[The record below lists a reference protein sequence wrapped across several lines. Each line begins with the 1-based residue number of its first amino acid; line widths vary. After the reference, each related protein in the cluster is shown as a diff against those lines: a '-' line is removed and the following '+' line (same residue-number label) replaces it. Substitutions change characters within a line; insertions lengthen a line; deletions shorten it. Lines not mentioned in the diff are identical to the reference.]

1 MGTGI
6 SMSSVN
12 KIKELAESRDYSLAL
27 DILEHQDLTKSLS
40 PQFIKICGEV
50 YYENGRYQEAR
61 AALVKAHSMAPVG
74 NKIIYSLIRVYLS
87 MGFYSLANTYYEI
100 YKFNQNEKDA
110 GTYRIEYMLA
120 KAERKP
126 YKELYGI
133 LISANEKETNDIWDF
148 EMLLLYKAMKNEE
161 RFQSEAE
168 MFCATYKGSSYID
181 KVNQLREGT
190 YDVDKAIYCYPET
203 EVTDDDSVQPDV
215 HLMEE
220 KALEADDLRMHP
232 KDAKIMLMVE
242 DREPVTNSM
251 KFKQMLLKSKEKK
264 ESKKLQK
271 QEKKAEQQ
279 KEQTDQDAE
288 NTSENSDQEEN
299 TGKKKW
305 FHKNRMSKKEEEAIE
320 EAFAEHE
327 NSEIDRDQ
335 LLGEI
340 VNPEPD
346 ETAAVNNAEAEAEP
360 IADCAEDEKKPKSL
374 DELSEDSFEDGVDDF
389 DFDNEEYDSVLM
401 VDVDDTIMPEPSNE
415 HTEEILEEAP
425 EEIISED
432 ITDASDVEESE
443 NVELEESEPEE
454 LLTEEPEKSETD
466 EQQIEQKSEYTETVE
481 DQEITETET
490 EDVKESGISESNTED
505 VKESE
510 ISKPNAEDVE
520 ESETSEVKAE
530 DIDGA
535 EASEEDNDD
544 SVVIE
549 TAEEAEEPE
558 LEEMAETAEPTE
570 DAEQAE
576 MLEEN
581 QELELES
588 ADTMEKITSDD
599 PFDIDVAI
607 QSLDEYTFDTD
618 TWEDDSF
625 EQAYEDDDIVEIEAA
640 EEEQPEELEE
650 AEPEDETEI
659 EAEIEPEAETES
671 EEDEAEVETVV
682 EAETAI
688 EAEIESEVEVKA
700 DSEPEPGS
708 EFEPEIES
716 ELEVEAEADPKKES
730 EIDPEKPVHRQD
742 FPIFRSSLFPD
753 YNSDKPPVVEPI
765 KETVDMKAEYDRKMS
780 DNLEKEEQLINQAD
794 ELLARLGIELGTK
807 YASNTDYFNMHSD
820 SFVNQI
826 ENDTDDENADLS
838 SEEKVIPEQ
847 EDNRKEQLEHLDKKQ
862 EKKYKLKR
870 NDK

>member
-1 MGTGI
+1 
-6 SMSSVN
+6 
-12 KIKELAESRDYSLAL
+12 
-27 DILEHQDLTKSLS
+27 
-40 PQFIKICGEV
+40 
-50 YYENGRYQEAR
+50 
-61 AALVKAHSMAPVG
+61 
-74 NKIIYSLIRVYLS
+74 
-87 MGFYSLANTYYEI
+87 
-100 YKFNQNEKDA
+100 
-110 GTYRIEYMLA
+110 MLA

-133 LISANEKETNDIWDF
+133 LISANEKETSDIWDF
-148 EMLLLYKAMKNEE
+148 EMLLLYKAMGNEE
-161 RFQSEAE
+161 KFQSEAE

-181 KVNQLREGT
+181 KVNQLREKL

-203 EVTDDDSVQPDV
+203 EAMDDDIAQQDV
-215 HLMEE
+215 RLMEE
-220 KALEADDLRMHP
+220 KVLEADDLRIHP
-232 KDAKIMLMVE
+232 KDPKITLMVE

-271 QEKKAEQQ
+271 QGKKAEQQ
-279 KEQTDQDAE
+279 KEQTDQEVLD
-288 NTSENSDQEEN
+288 TPENSDQEEN

-305 FHKNRMSKKEEEAIE
+305 FLKNRMSKKEEEAIE
-320 EAFAEHE
+320 EAFAEQE
-327 NSEIDRDQ
+327 NSEVDRDQ

-340 VNPEPD
+340 VNPESD
-346 ETAAVNNAEAEAEP
+346 ETVAENGMEAEAEP
-360 IADCAEDEKKPKSL
+360 VADPTGDEKKPRSL

-401 VDVDDTIMPEPSNE
+401 VDVDDAIMPEPSNE

-432 ITDASDVEESE
+432 ITDASDVEKPE
-443 NVELEESEPEE
+443 NVES
-454 LLTEEPEKSETD
+454 EEPEKSETD
-466 EQQIEQKSEYTETVE
+466 EQQIEKKSEYTESVE
-481 DQEITETET
+481 DHEIAEAETKDAKEPET
-490 EDVKESGISESNTED
+490 SESN
-505 VKESE
+505 
-510 ISKPNAEDVE
+510 
-520 ESETSEVKAE
+520 
-530 DIDGA
+530 
-535 EASEEDNDD
+535 EEDADSAGMPGSAGEDDD

-549 TAEEAEEPE
+549 EVEEAEESE
-558 LEEMAETAEPTE
+558 LEETAETAEPAE
-570 DAEQAE
+570 DAEKAE

-588 ADTMEKITSDD
+588 TDTMEKTTSDD
-599 PFDIDVAI
+599 PFDIDIAI
-607 QSLDEYTFDTD
+607 QSLDEYTFDAD

-640 EEEQPEELEE
+640 TGSDTKVEVETENE
-650 AEPEDETEI
+650 AEAEV
-659 EAEIEPEAETES
+659 EIEPE
-671 EEDEAEVETVV
+671 
-682 EAETAI
+682 
-688 EAEIESEVEVKA
+688 VEVRA
-700 DSEPEPGS
+700 DSEPG
-708 EFEPEIES
+708 S
-716 ELEVEAEADPKKES
+716 ELEVEAEADSEKES
-730 EIDPEKPVHRQD
+730 ESETEAEMDVEIDSEAVVEMNLEAEVNPESETEQEPEYGIESEKTAHRRD

-753 YNSDKPPVVEPI
+753 YNSDKPPVVELM

-820 SFVNQI
+820 SFVNLI
-826 ENDTDDENADLS
+826 EDETDVENADLS
-838 SEEKVIPEQ
+838 SDEKVISEQ